1 MNMYIHELKVYR
13 KSTIIWTLSLIA
25 VVILFM
31 SIYPAFA
38 KDVAVFQKYIDSLPK
53 ALIAALGITS
63 LDLSILGF
71 YSVIF
76 IYITLCG
83 SIQAMNIGLSIVSN
97 EERSKTADFLLSK
110 PITRQQII
118 TSKLLAALTS
128 IIITNII
135 FIVVAT
141 IVLQSVK
148 LEPFNTRT
156 FILISLSLFLTQLIF
171 AVMGVFI
178 SIVVKKIRSV
188 LPISLGIVFGFF
200 IIGLLGSVIG
210 DDVAKYITPFKYFD
224 PSKIIRNSA
233 YEIQFVI
240 ITIVFVIVA
249 TVGSYVF
256 YSKKDMANV

>member
-13 KSTIIWTLSLIA
+13 KSTIVWTLSLIA

-31 SIYPAFA
+31 SIFPTFA
-38 KDVAVFQKYIDSLPK
+38 KDVAVFQKYVDSLPK
-53 ALIAALGITS
+53 TLIAALGIAS
-63 LDLSILGF
+63 LDLSVLGF

-76 IYITLCG
+76 TYIMLCS

-97 EERSKTADFLLSK
+97 EERGKTADFLLSK

-128 IIITNII
+128 IVITNII
-135 FIVVAT
+135 FIAVAT

-148 LEPFNTRT
+148 IESFNMNT

-171 AVMGVFI
+171 VAMGVFI

-200 IIGLLGSVIG
+200 IIGMLGSVIG

-224 PSKIIRNSA
+224 PAKIIKNSA

-240 ITIVFVIVA
+240 ITIVFVIIA
-249 TVGSYVF
+249 TVGSYVL